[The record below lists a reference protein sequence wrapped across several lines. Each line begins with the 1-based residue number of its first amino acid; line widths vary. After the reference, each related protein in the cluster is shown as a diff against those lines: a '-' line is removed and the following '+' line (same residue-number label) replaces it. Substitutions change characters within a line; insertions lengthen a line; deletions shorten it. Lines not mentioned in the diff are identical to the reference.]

1 MGLRV
6 LVVDDSR
13 DVQAALSH
21 LLQATPGIRVV
32 GCADDG
38 ATAMAQLASSLPD
51 LVVLDVELARG
62 ERGYDVLQ
70 RMQALHPGLPV
81 LVLSNFS
88 WRAMRT
94 HFLRGGAQAYFD
106 KALEFDDAIAWIRAR
121 AAASGAGADAA
132 H

>member
-6 LVVDDSR
+6 LLVDDSR
-13 DVQAALSH
+13 DVQAALSS
-21 LLQATPGIRVV
+21 LLQSTPGVRVV

-38 ATAMAQLASSLPD
+38 ATAMAQLASSHPD

-70 RMQALHPGLPV
+70 RMQALRPGLPV
-81 LVLSNFS
+81 LVLSNQS
-88 WRAMRT
+88 GPAMRS
-94 HFLRGGAQAYFD
+94 HFLNGGAQAYFD
-106 KALEFDDAIAWIRAR
+106 KALDFDGAIAWIRAR
-121 AAASGAGADAA
+121 AATAGPGADAT